1 MGEQP
6 RRVLFTIGSLAG
18 GGAER
23 QTLQYLEGLNR
34 GRFAPQVYLTH
45 GEGEL
50 LEQLPGDVPRTAFWD
65 RHRAPRWNFPGRIHR
80 WQVRD
85 LARFLD
91 EQRIDVLVSVTFQAT
106 LVAGPAVRRRP
117 TPWFAIEMADPR
129 LDLDNQVQRFRG
141 IKRRLLA
148 RAYRRADRVLAVS
161 RGVRDGLLAVYG
173 CPGDRVVV
181 LPNFIDL
188 AAVQRRAAAD
198 GPELSPDRFHI
209 ATIGRL
215 DPQKGQIY
223 LLQAV
228 KLLQQRPTFRNI
240 LLHLIGQGPLE
251 SPLRDFV
258 RQHDLGA
265 HVQFVGYLPD
275 PLPYLR
281 CCHLFCLP
289 SLYEGLPLALLE
301 AMACGVP
308 VVATD
313 CPSGPHEVLSGGA
326 CGRLVPSADP
336 AALADAIIQAHQHRG
351 GDVAMVQAAQQRVRT
366 AYSAEVVLPRLER
379 MLSTTVGGSGA

>member
-1 MGEQP
+1 MGQQP
-6 RRVLFTIGSLAG
+6 HRVLFTIGSLAG

-23 QTLQYLEGLNR
+23 QTLQYLKGLDR
-34 GRFAPQVYLTH
+34 GRFAPQVYLTY

-50 LEQLPGDVPRTAFWD
+50 LDQLPDEVSRTAFWD
-65 RHRAPRWNFPGRIHR
+65 RHCAPRWNFPGRIHR

-85 LARFLD
+85 LARFLH

-106 LVAGPAVRRRP
+106 LVAGPAVRRRR

-141 IKRRLLA
+141 IKRSLLA

-173 CPGDRVVV
+173 CPADRLEV
-181 LPNFIDL
+181 LPNFIDISE
-188 AAVQRRAAAD
+188 VQRRAAAD

-223 LLQAV
+223 LLQAL
-228 KLLQQRPTFRNI
+228 KRLLQRPAFQNI
-240 LLHLIGQGPLE
+240 LLHMIGQGPLE
-251 SPLRDFV
+251 SPLQDFV

-281 CCHLFCLP
+281 RCHLFCLP

-308 VVATD
+308 VVAAD
-313 CPSGPHEVLSGGA
+313 CPSGPHEVLAGGA
-326 CGRLVPSADP
+326 CGRLVPPADP
-336 AALADAIIQAHQHRG
+336 AALADAILQAYQHRG

-366 AYSAEVVLPRLER
+366 AYSAEVVMQRLER
-379 MLSTTVGGSGA
+379 MLLTTVRMGGA